1 MPITRSRPLAA
12 ALVCVGAVV
21 TLVIGAGP
29 AVAGKP
35 AQLRVVSGDGKTF
48 ADARVYTGTTRVPTS
63 RRANCF
69 FGGVGGSGNP
79 ATVQGPNALG
89 VVADGARLLPRLRPL
104 LVTDEF
110 SFGLGVCGIGGARG
124 NANRFWS
131 VRVNRRALQVGGDQ
145 VRLRPGDRV
154 LWALIPNPVC
164 EPDPPF
170 NCDPGPPELELRAP
184 ARARR
189 GDQFAVR
196 VLQWSDTGQRSVA
209 PGVTVN
215 GAAAPTDANGVTQV
229 SLARTRKLVAT
240 RSGAIASAPVGV
252 CVAETVSACPRVRG
266 RILAGS
272 PRADTI
278 RGTPGGDRI
287 KGGGGRDRIKA
298 RGGSD
303 LIRVR
308 RGGRDRVNCGPGRDR
323 VIADRRD
330 RVARNCERVR
340 RR

>member
-12 ALVCVGAVV
+12 ALACAGAAV
-21 TLVIGAGP
+21 TLVTGAGP
-29 AVAGKP
+29 ALAGKP
-35 AQLRVVSGDGKTF
+35 AQLRVVSGDGKTL
-48 ADARVYTGTTRVPTS
+48 ADARVYTGTTTVPTS
-63 RRANCF
+63 PRADCF
-69 FGGVGGSGNP
+69 FGGVGGSGRP
-79 ATVQGPNALG
+79 AEVQGPNALG
-89 VVADGARLLPRLRPL
+89 IVADGARLLPRLRPL

-124 NANRFWS
+124 TANRFWS

-145 VRLRPGDRV
+145 VRLQPGGRV

-170 NCDPGPPELELRAP
+170 SCDPGPPELELRAP

-189 GDQFAVR
+189 GEQFAVR

-215 GAAAPTDANGVTQV
+215 GAAAPTDANGMTLV
-229 SLARTRKLVAT
+229 SLARTRKLVAR
-240 RSGAIASAPVGV
+240 RSDAIASAPVGV
-252 CVAETVSACPRVRG
+252 CVAAVLTRCPRVRG
-266 RILAGS
+266 RILIGS
-272 PRADTI
+272 PRADLI
-278 RGTPGGDRI
+278 RGTPGADRI
-287 KGGGGRDRIKA
+287 KGGGGPDRIIA
-298 RGGSD
+298 RGGKD

-308 RGGRDRVNCGPGRDR
+308 GGGRDRVNCGSGIDT

-330 RVARNCERVR
+330 RVTRNCERVR